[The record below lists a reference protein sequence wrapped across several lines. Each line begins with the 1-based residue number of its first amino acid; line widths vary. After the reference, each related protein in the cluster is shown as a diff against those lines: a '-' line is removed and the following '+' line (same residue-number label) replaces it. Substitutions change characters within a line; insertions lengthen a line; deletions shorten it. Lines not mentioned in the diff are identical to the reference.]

1 MKNNNKCFPVF
12 TRTLT
17 CYLAAKERR
26 ISAVLKDKN
35 LATNYSVQ
43 EVKEKWFDIRLERN
57 IMACGQYKTTG
68 GGGDRTLNN
77 NSRVH

>member
-1 MKNNNKCFPVF
+1 MFF
-12 TRTLT
+12 RTLR
-17 CYLAAKERR
+17 CYLAAKERG

-57 IMACGQYKTTG
+57 IMACGQNKTTG
-68 GGGDRTLNN
+68 GGGDRTLSN